1 MVNYQNGKIYMIMTE
16 NSNDIYIGSTV
27 QTLKLRLHQHEC
39 KYRKGVYR
47 SSQEILKQGN
57 YKIVLIKDFACNS
70 LIELETEETKFQKDF
85 VCVNKKFARVTE
97 EEKQQRKELREMI
110 KEEKQQRKQQ
120 RKELR
125 EMIKEEKQQ
134 RKNEGRKMR
143 TRTIEER
150 RLRDKLYK
158 RKYRQRRDEIIQQR
172 EKKEKERK
180 KEFIEGMERVR
191 QQREKE
197 EKALIDKMKEERKE
211 KKAIEERRLRDKL
224 YKRKY
229 RQRKKEESIKKQK
242 RRIIFKIKK

>member
-1 MVNYQNGKIYMIMTE
+1 MTE

-97 EEKQQRKELREMI
+97 EE
-110 KEEKQQRKQQ
+110 KQQ

>member
-27 QTLKLRLHQHEC
+27 QTLKLRLQQHEC

-57 YKIVLIKDFACNS
+57 YKIVLIKNFACNS
-70 LIELETEETKFQKDF
+70 LFELETEETKFQKDF
-85 VCVNKKFARVTE
+85 VCVNKNFARVTE

-110 KEEKQQRKQQ
+110 KEEKQQR
-120 RKELR
+120 
-125 EMIKEEKQQ
+125 KQQ

-158 RKYRQRRDEIIQQR
+158 RKYRQR
-172 EKKEKERK
+172 
-180 KEFIEGMERVR
+180 
-191 QQREKE
+191 
-197 EKALIDKMKEERKE
+197 
-211 KKAIEERRLRDKL
+211 
-224 YKRKY
+224 
-229 RQRKKEESIKKQK
+229 KKQEK
-242 RRIIFKIKK
+242 QENQKID